1 MVDNDLLGAILAGW
15 VSGFGL
21 AILLAFLSLYFIRRY
36 SIPMLTSEASPVVKF
51 VVAANI
57 FVFCNSLIGIGA
69 SVLIHQYGYMS
80 VNYSVF
86 MLFFVVATG
95 LFTSLTRNLSLA
107 FLAMVSTCLVLAV
120 MTLSISS
127 LIHLW
132 GTA

>member
-36 SIPMLTSEASPVVKF
+36 SIPMLTSEVSVVVKF

-57 FVFCNSLIGIGA
+57 FVLCNSLIGIGA

>member
-21 AILLAFLSLYFIRRY
+21 AILLAFLSLYFIRRH
-36 SIPMLTSEASPVVKF
+36 SIPMLTSEVSVVVKF

-57 FVFCNSLIGIGA
+57 FVLCNSLIGIGA

-95 LFTSLTRNLSLA
+95 LLTSLRRNLSLA

-132 GTA
+132 GAA

>member
-36 SIPMLTSEASPVVKF
+36 SIPMLTSEVSVVVKF

-57 FVFCNSLIGIGA
+57 FVLCNSLIGIGA

-95 LFTSLTRNLSLA
+95 LFTSLARNLSLA

>member
-36 SIPMLTSEASPVVKF
+36 SIPMLTSEVSVVVKF

-57 FVFCNSLIGIGA
+57 FVLCNSLIGIGA

-95 LFTSLTRNLSLA
+95 LFSSLTRNLSLA